1 MKTTFK
7 SKSRGSVKP
16 AKVSTDAHRQG
27 EKIRGDILDS
37 IGDGVFSLNAHGYF
51 TYVNKIITERS
62 GITAEQFYESHFL
75 DIIDPEYHDR
85 ANKNFQS
92 VMNGEEG
99 LPSELRYKDAKV
111 QVRTI
116 EVRSRPIRNEGKVVG
131 LLGIVRNITERKRSE
146 ELLREGEQLF
156 RTLTERSLF
165 GIYVVQ
171 DGLFESLNPNAASY
185 AGYSPEDLMGKQ
197 SNSIVHPEDREIQRQ
212 GAIDMIKGKRTA
224 PCEFRIIGKNGEVH
238 WIMER
243 VTPIIYRG
251 SPAILGNSM
260 DITEHKRMDHV
271 LEKREKELEA
281 KTHELE
287 DLNSALR
294 VLMKQREED
303 RNELEQKVMSNI
315 KVLIMPHIEK
325 LKTHVDMKAM
335 SYVNVLE
342 SNLKD
347 IVSPFAQKLS
357 ARYINLTKRELQ
369 IADLIKEGKPSHE
382 IASFLNIS
390 RSAVNVYRYHIRHK
404 LNLTKKHNLSSY
416 LSSLA

>member
-1 MKTTFK
+1 MKTRMK
-7 SKSRGSVKP
+7 SKSKGTIKTVKLS
-16 AKVSTDAHRQG
+16 ANDYHQNKKITD
-27 EKIRGDILDS
+27 DILDS
-37 IGDGVFSLNAHGYF
+37 ISDGVYALNADGYF
-51 TYVNKIITERS
+51 TYVNKVITGRS
-62 GITAEQFYESHFL
+62 GIPAERFYESHFL
-75 DIIDPEYHDR
+75 DIIDPECHDR
-85 ANKNFQS
+85 AKKNFQI
-92 VMNGEEG
+92 VMNGEDG
-99 LPSELRYKDAKV
+99 IPYELKYKDAKMQV
-111 QVRTI
+111 QII
-116 EVRSRPIRNEGKVVG
+116 EVHSRPVREGGKVVG
-131 LLGIVRNITERKRSE
+131 LLGISRNISERKRSE
-146 ELLREGEQLF
+146 EALREGEQLF

-212 GAIDMIKGKRTA
+212 GAIEMLKGKRTA
-224 PCEFRIIGKNGEVH
+224 PCEFRIIGKNGEIH

-251 SPAILGNSM
+251 RPAILGNSM

-271 LEKREKELEA
+271 LEKSEKELET

-369 IADLIKEGKPSHE
+369 IADLIKEGKTSRE

-390 RSAVNVYRYHIRHK
+390 GSAVNVYRYHIRHK
-404 LNLTKKHNLSSY
+404 LNLTKQHNLSSY
-416 LSSLA
+416 LSSLS

>member
-1 MKTTFK
+1 MKTRMK
-7 SKSRGSVKP
+7 SKSKGPVKT
-16 AKVSTDAHRQG
+16 AGTYRQS
-27 EKIRGDILDS
+27 EKTTYDILDY
-37 IGDGVFSLNAHGYF
+37 IREGVYFLNADGYF
-51 TYVNKIITERS
+51 TYVNKVITERS
-62 GITAEQFYESHFL
+62 GIPAERFYALHFL
-75 DIIDPEYHDR
+75 DILDPECHDR
-85 ANKNFQS
+85 AQKDFQRL
-92 VMNGEEG
+92 MNGEDETT
-99 LPSELRYKDAKV
+99 SELKFKDA
-111 QVRTI
+111 QLQIQIIRTH
-116 EVRSRPIRNEGKVVG
+116 SRPIREGENMVG
-131 LLGIVRNITERKRSE
+131 LMGIASNITERKHKEDVLS
-146 ELLREGEQLF
+146 EGEQLF
-156 RTLTERSLF
+156 RTLTEKSLF

-171 DGLFESLNPNAASY
+171 NGLFESLNPNAASY
-185 AGYSPEDLMGKQ
+185 AGYSPEDLLGKQ
-197 SNSIVHPEDREIQRQ
+197 SNSIVYPEDREIQRQ
-212 GAIDMIKGKRTA
+212 GAIEMLKGKRTV
-224 PCEFRIIGKNGEVH
+224 PCEFRIIGKNGEIH

-243 VTPIIYRG
+243 VTPITYRG
-251 SPAILGNSM
+251 KPAILGNSM

-271 LEKREKELEA
+271 LENREKELEA

-325 LKTHVDMKAM
+325 LKTHVDVKAM

-357 ARYINLTKRELQ
+357 TRYINLTKRELQ
-369 IADLIKEGKPSHE
+369 IADLIKEGKTSHE

-390 RSAVNVYRYHIRHK
+390 RTAVNVYRYHIRHK

-416 LSSLA
+416 LSSLS